1 MSTIGNVINSKK
13 KTDKTKQKQSFQP
26 FLSCDQLC
34 DRALLR
40 KSNFLIGKRGYARAG
55 LPLLL
60 KRVKLLVKWI
70 VAGWDAA

>member
-13 KTDKTKQKQSFQP
+13 KPTKKKQKQSSQS

-40 KSNFLIGKRGYARAG
+40 KSYFLIGKRGYARAG

-60 KRVKLLVKWI
+60 KRVKLLVK
-70 VAGWDAA
+70 